1 MRMNKILKLTLVIIL
16 CNLAACDKGSGKV
29 ASSQIA
35 ARVNGVEIT
44 THQIDAVM
52 RGAQNVTAENAE
64 EFRRKALDKLID
76 QQLVL
81 DKASKESLDRTPDV
95 ILEIE
100 IAKKEILA
108 RTYLKKVLAN
118 SSEINDSEF
127 KKYYEEHAELFS
139 KRRIYNLQDISTQS
153 NPETLELLKE
163 NVSAQKSMI
172 DIAETLKDKG
182 IKFSSG
188 SFTRPAEQLPLDI
201 LPKMQL
207 LKDGDMFVWQ
217 SGDIAHAIK
226 LTSVE
231 ESPVGL
237 VEATPMIKNYFINT
251 RGKQIVED
259 KIKKFRQEAKIEYLG
274 TFASLQTVSQP
285 DGNQVKPL
293 ATDKAEAASP
303 LTEKQKKSNKDSTI
317 EAGVAGLK

>member
-1 MRMNKILKLTLVIIL
+1 MNKILKLTLVVVF
-16 CNLAACDKGSGKV
+16 CNLAACGKGGEKA

-35 ARVNGVEIT
+35 AKVNGVEIT

-52 RGAQNVTAENAE
+52 KGAQNVTAENVA
-64 EFRRKALDKLID
+64 EFRKKALDKLID
-76 QQLVL
+76 QQLVI

-100 IAKKEILA
+100 AAKKEILA
-108 RTYLKKVLAN
+108 RAYLQKMLAN
-118 SSEINDSEF
+118 SSELNENEF
-127 KKYYEEHAELFS
+127 KKYYDEHTELFS
-139 KRRIYNLQDISTQS
+139 KRRIYNLQDISAQNS
-153 NPETLELLKE
+153 AQTLDLLKE
-163 NVSAQKSMI
+163 GVSTQKSMI
-172 DIAETLKDKG
+172 DIAESLKAKG

-226 LTSVE
+226 LTSIE

-237 VEATPMIKNYFINT
+237 SEATPMIKSYFINT
-251 RGKQIVED
+251 RGKQMVED
-259 KIKKFRQEAKIEYLG
+259 KIKKFRQEAKVEYLG
-274 TFASLQTVSQP
+274 AFASQQATNSA
-285 DGNQVKPL
+285 DNSQVKPSVADGAKP
-293 ATDKAEAASP
+293 AT
-303 LTEKQKKSNKDSTI
+303 LTDEQKKSKKDSTI

>member
-1 MRMNKILKLTLVIIL
+1 MNKILKLSLVVIF
-16 CNLAACDKGSGKV
+16 CNLAACGKGSEKV
-29 ASSQIA
+29 ANSQIA
-35 ARVNGVEIT
+35 AKVNGVEIT
-44 THQIDAVM
+44 THQIDSVM
-52 RGAQNVTAENAE
+52 KGAQNVTAENVA
-64 EFRRKALDKLID
+64 EFRKKALDKLID
-76 QQLVL
+76 QQLVI

-100 IAKKEILA
+100 AAKKEILA
-108 RTYLKKVLAN
+108 RAYLKKMLAN

-127 KKYYEEHAELFS
+127 KKYYDEHTELFS

-153 NPETLELLKE
+153 NAETLELLKE
-163 NVSAQKSMI
+163 NVSAQKSMM
-172 DIAETLKDKG
+172 DVADSLKVKG
-182 IKFSSG
+182 VKFSSG

-207 LKDGDMFVWQ
+207 LKEGDMFVWQ

-226 LTSVE
+226 LISIE

-237 VEATPMIKNYFINT
+237 TEATPMIKNYFINT

-274 TFASLQTVSQP
+274 TFASQRDGSQT
-285 DGNQVKPL
+285 QV
-293 ATDKAEAASP
+293 TTSDKAEVASS
-303 LTEKQKKSNKDSTI
+303 LTEEQKKAKKDSTI

>member
-1 MRMNKILKLTLVIIL
+1 MNKVLKLTLVVVF
-16 CNLAACDKGSGKV
+16 CQLAACGKGGDKV
-29 ASSQIA
+29 AGSQIA
-35 ARVNGVEIT
+35 AKVNGVEIT
-44 THQIDAVM
+44 THQIDTVM
-52 RGAQNVTAENAE
+52 KGAQNVTAENVE
-64 EFRRKALDKLID
+64 EFRKKALDKLID

-81 DKASKESLDRTPDV
+81 DKAGKESLDRTPDV

-100 IAKKEILA
+100 AAKKEILA
-108 RTYLKKVLAN
+108 RAYLKKMLAS

-127 KKYYEEHAELFS
+127 KKYYNEHTELFS
-139 KRRIYNLQDISTQS
+139 KRRIYNLQDISTSS
-153 NPETLELLKE
+153 NPQTLELLKE
-163 NVSAQKSMI
+163 DVTAQKSMM
-172 DIAETLKDKG
+172 DIADSLKTKG

-217 SGDIAHAIK
+217 SGDIAHVIK
-226 LTSVE
+226 LTSIE

-237 VEATPMIKNYFINT
+237 LEATPMIKNYFINT

-274 TFASLQTVSQP
+274 AFA
-285 DGNQVKPL
+285 NQVTASQADISQAKP
-293 ATDKAEAASP
+293 AEATSI
-303 LTEKQKKSNKDSTI
+303 LTEDQKKSKKDSTI

>member
-1 MRMNKILKLTLVIIL
+1 MNKILKLTLVVIF
-16 CNLAACDKGSGKV
+16 CNLAACSKGGEKV
-29 ASSQIA
+29 AGSQIA
-35 ARVNGVEIT
+35 AKVNGVEIT
-44 THQIDAVM
+44 THQIDGVM
-52 RGAQNVTAENAE
+52 KGAQNVTEENVA
-64 EFRRKALDKLID
+64 EFRKKALDKLID

-100 IAKKEILA
+100 AAKKEILA
-108 RTYLKKVLAN
+108 RAYLKKMLAN
-118 SSEINDSEF
+118 SSELNDSEF
-127 KKYYEEHAELFS
+127 KKYYDQHAELFS

-153 NPETLELLKE
+153 NAQALELLKE
-163 NVSAQKSMI
+163 NVAAQKSMM
-172 DIAETLKDKG
+172 DIAENLKTKG

-226 LTSVE
+226 LTSIE
-231 ESPVGL
+231 EAPVGL
-237 VEATPMIKNYFINT
+237 LEATPMIKNYFINT

-274 TFASLQTVSQP
+274 TFANQADDS
-285 DGNQVKPL
+285 QVKP
-293 ATDKAEAASP
+293 AVAEKPAAGP
-303 LTEKQKKSNKDSTI
+303 IPAEEQKKSNKDSTI

>member
-1 MRMNKILKLTLVIIL
+1 MNKILKLFLVIVF
-16 CNLAACDKGSGKV
+16 CNLAACGKGGEKA

-35 ARVNGVEIT
+35 AKVNDVEIT

-52 RGAQNVTAENAE
+52 KGAQNVTAENVA
-64 EFRRKALDKLID
+64 EFRKKALDKLID
-76 QQLVL
+76 QQLVI

-100 IAKKEILA
+100 AAKKEILA
-108 RTYLKKVLAN
+108 RAYLKKMLAN
-118 SSEINDSEF
+118 SSEMNDSEF
-127 KKYYEEHAELFS
+127 KKYYDEHTELFS
-139 KRRIYNLQDISTQS
+139 KRRIYNLQDISAQNS
-153 NPETLELLKE
+153 AQTLDLLKE
-163 NVSAQKSMI
+163 SVAAQKSMM
-172 DIAETLKDKG
+172 DIADSLKAKG

-207 LKDGDMFVWQ
+207 LKGGDMFVWQ

-226 LTSVE
+226 LTSIE

-237 VEATPMIKNYFINT
+237 IEATPMIKNYFINT
-251 RGKQIVED
+251 RGKQMVED

-274 TFASLQTVSQP
+274 AFANQQAANLA
-285 DGNQVKPL
+285 DNNQVKPSV
-293 ATDKAEAASP
+293 TEGTNSAAIAG
-303 LTEKQKKSNKDSTI
+303 EQKKAKKDLTI

>member
-1 MRMNKILKLTLVIIL
+1 MNKILKLSLVVIF
-16 CNLAACDKGSGKV
+16 CNLAACGKGGERV
-29 ASSQIA
+29 ANSQIA
-35 ARVNGVEIT
+35 AKVNGVEIT
-44 THQIDAVM
+44 THQIDSVM
-52 RGAQNVTAENAE
+52 KSAQNVTAENVA
-64 EFRRKALDKLID
+64 EFRKKALDKLID

-100 IAKKEILA
+100 AAKKEILA
-108 RTYLKKVLAN
+108 RAYLKKMLTN

-127 KKYYEEHAELFS
+127 RKYYDEHTELFS

-153 NPETLELLKE
+153 NEQTLELLKE
-163 NVSAQKSMI
+163 NVNAQKSMM
-172 DIAETLKDKG
+172 DIAESLKAKG

-201 LPKMQL
+201 LPKMQM

-226 LTSVE
+226 LTSIE
-231 ESPVGL
+231 ESPVGFT
-237 VEATPMIKNYFINT
+237 EATPMIKNYFINT

-274 TFASLQTVSQP
+274 AFATQSEGSQTKVIS
-285 DGNQVKPL
+285 
-293 ATDKAEAASP
+293 DKTEAASN
-303 LTEKQKKSNKDSTI
+303 LTEEQKKSKKDSTI

>member
-1 MRMNKILKLTLVIIL
+1 MNKILKFTLVVIF
-16 CNLAACDKGSGKV
+16 CNLAACGKGGEKV

-35 ARVNGVEIT
+35 AKVNGVEIT
-44 THQIDAVM
+44 THQIDSVM
-52 RGAQNVTAENAE
+52 KGAQNVTAENVA
-64 EFRRKALDKLID
+64 EFRKKALDKLID
-76 QQLVL
+76 QQLVI

-100 IAKKEILA
+100 AAKKEILA
-108 RTYLKKVLAN
+108 RAYLKKMLAN
-118 SSEINDSEF
+118 SSEINDGEF
-127 KKYYEEHAELFS
+127 KKYYNEHTELFS

-153 NPETLELLKE
+153 NAETLELLKE
-163 NVSAQKSMI
+163 NVTAQKSMM
-172 DIAETLKDKG
+172 DIAEILKAKG

-201 LPKMQL
+201 LPKMQM

-226 LTSVE
+226 LNSIE

-237 VEATPMIKNYFINT
+237 IEATPMIKNYFINT

-274 TFASLQTVSQP
+274 AFVHQP
-285 DGNQVKPL
+285 DGSPIKS
-293 ATDKAEAASP
+293 AISDKADTSSN
-303 LTEKQKKSNKDSTI
+303 LTEEQKKSKKDSTI

>member
-1 MRMNKILKLTLVIIL
+1 MLKNKILKLTLVVVF
-16 CNLAACDKGSGKV
+16 CNLAACGKDSEKA
-29 ASSQIA
+29 ASSQVA
-35 ARVNGVEIT
+35 AKVNGVEIT

-52 RGAQNVTAENAE
+52 KGAQNVTAENVA
-64 EFRRKALDKLID
+64 EFRKKALDKLID

-81 DKASKESLDRTPDV
+81 DKASKESLDRAPDV

-127 KKYYEEHAELFS
+127 KKYYGEHSELFS
-139 KRRIYNLQDISTQS
+139 KRRIYNLQDISIQS
-153 NPETLELLKE
+153 NDQNLELLNE
-163 NVSAQKSMI
+163 SVGAQKPMVEIVES
-172 DIAETLKDKG
+172 LKEKG
-182 IKFSSG
+182 IKFTSG

-217 SGDIAHAIK
+217 SGDTAHAIK
-226 LTSVE
+226 LTSIE
-231 ESPVGL
+231 ESPVSL
-237 VEATPMIKNYFINT
+237 VEATPMIKSYFINT

-274 TFASLQTVSQP
+274 AFASQAGAPQSEASKVKSTV
-285 DGNQVKPL
+285 V
-293 ATDKAEAASP
+293 DKAETASNH
-303 LTEKQKKSNKDSTI
+303 TEDQKKPKKDSVI

>member
-1 MRMNKILKLTLVIIL
+1 MPMNKILKLTLVVIF
-16 CNLAACDKGSGKV
+16 CNLAACSKGGEKV
-29 ASSQIA
+29 AGSQIA
-35 ARVNGVEIT
+35 AKVNGVEIT
-44 THQIDAVM
+44 THQIDSVM
-52 RGAQNVTAENAE
+52 KGAQNVTEENVA
-64 EFRRKALDKLID
+64 EFRKKALDKLID

-100 IAKKEILA
+100 AAKKEILA
-108 RTYLKKVLAN
+108 RAYLKKMLAN
-118 SSEINDSEF
+118 SSELNDSEF
-127 KKYYEEHAELFS
+127 KKYYDEHAELFS

-153 NPETLELLKE
+153 TAQTLELLKE
-163 NVSAQKSMI
+163 NLAAQKSMM
-172 DIAETLKDKG
+172 DIAENLKSKG

-226 LTSVE
+226 LTSIE
-231 ESPVGL
+231 EAPVGL
-237 VEATPMIKNYFINT
+237 LEATPMIKNYFINT

-274 TFASLQTVSQP
+274 TFANQKDDS
-285 DGNQVKPL
+285 QVKP
-293 ATDKAEAASP
+293 AVAEKPVAAS
-303 LTEKQKKSNKDSTI
+303 TSAKEQKKSNKDSTI

>member
-1 MRMNKILKLTLVIIL
+1 MNKILKLTLVVVF
-16 CNLAACDKGSGKV
+16 CNLAACGKGSEKS

-35 ARVNGVEIT
+35 AKVNGVEIT

-52 RGAQNVTAENAE
+52 KGAQNVTAENVA
-64 EFRRKALDKLID
+64 EFRKKALDKLID
-76 QQLVL
+76 QQLVI

-100 IAKKEILA
+100 AAKKEILA
-108 RTYLKKVLAN
+108 RAYLKKMLAN
-118 SSEINDSEF
+118 SSEMNDSEF
-127 KKYYEEHAELFS
+127 KKYYDEHTELFS
-139 KRRIYNLQDISTQS
+139 KRRIYNLQDISAQNS
-153 NPETLELLKE
+153 GQTLDLLKE
-163 NVSAQKSMI
+163 NVAAQKSMM
-172 DIAETLKDKG
+172 DIAESLKAKG

-226 LTSVE
+226 LTRIE

-237 VEATPMIKNYFINT
+237 SEATPMIKNYFINT
-251 RGKQIVED
+251 RGKQMVED
-259 KIKKFRQEAKIEYLG
+259 KIKKFRQEAKVEYLG
-274 TFASLQTVSQP
+274 AFASQQATNSA
-285 DGNQVKPL
+285 DTSQVKPSVADEAKP
-293 ATDKAEAASP
+293 ATLIDV
-303 LTEKQKKSNKDSTI
+303 QKKSEKDSTI

>member
-1 MRMNKILKLTLVIIL
+1 MLMNKILKIALVVTL
-16 CNLAACDKGSGKV
+16 CNLAACGKGGEKA

-35 ARVNGVEIT
+35 AKVNGVEIT
-44 THQIDAVM
+44 THQIDSVM
-52 RGAQNVTAENAE
+52 KGAQNVTAENVA
-64 EFRRKALDKLID
+64 EFRKKALDKLID
-76 QQLVL
+76 QQLVI

-100 IAKKEILA
+100 AAKKEILA
-108 RTYLKKVLAN
+108 RAYLKKMLAN

-127 KKYYEEHAELFS
+127 KKYYDEHTELFS

-153 NPETLELLKE
+153 SPQTLALLKE
-163 NVSAQKSMI
+163 DVAAQKSMM
-172 DIAETLKDKG
+172 DIADSLKAKG
-182 IKFSSG
+182 IKYSSG

-201 LPKMQL
+201 LPKMQV

-274 TFASLQTVSQP
+274 TFASLQTASQP
-285 DGNQVKPL
+285 DGNQVKP
-293 ATDKAEAASP
+293 AAADKSEAAPP
-303 LTEKQKKSNKDSTI
+303 LAEEQKKSNKDSTI

>member
-1 MRMNKILKLTLVIIL
+1 MNKILKIALVVTL
-16 CNLAACDKGSGKV
+16 CNLTACGKGGEKA

-35 ARVNGVEIT
+35 AKVNGVEIT
-44 THQIDAVM
+44 THQIDSVM
-52 RGAQNVTAENAE
+52 KGAQNVTAENVA
-64 EFRRKALDKLID
+64 EFRKKALDKLID
-76 QQLVL
+76 QQLVI

-100 IAKKEILA
+100 AAKKEILA
-108 RTYLKKVLAN
+108 RAYLKKMLAN

-127 KKYYEEHAELFS
+127 KKYYDEHTELFS

-153 NPETLELLKE
+153 SPQTLALLKE
-163 NVSAQKSMI
+163 DVAAQKSMM
-172 DIAETLKDKG
+172 DIAESLKAKG
-182 IKFSSG
+182 IKYSSG

-201 LPKMQL
+201 LPKMQV

-274 TFASLQTVSQP
+274 AFASLQNASQSE
-285 DGNQVKPL
+285 GNQVKPV
-293 ATDKAEAASP
+293 ADDKAEAAP
-303 LTEKQKKSNKDSTI
+303 PITEEQKKSNKDSTI

>member
-1 MRMNKILKLTLVIIL
+1 MNKILKLTLVVIF
-16 CNLAACDKGSGKV
+16 CNLAACGKGGEKV

-35 ARVNGVEIT
+35 AKVNGVEIT
-44 THQIDAVM
+44 THQIDSVM
-52 RGAQNVTAENAE
+52 AGAQNVTAENVA
-64 EFRRKALDKLID
+64 EFRKKALDKLID

-100 IAKKEILA
+100 AAKKEILA
-108 RTYLKKVLAN
+108 RAYLKKMLAS

-127 KKYYEEHAELFS
+127 KKYYDEHTELFS
-139 KRRIYNLQDISTQS
+139 KRRVYNLQDISTQS
-153 NPETLELLKE
+153 NAQTLELLKGD
-163 NVSAQKSMI
+163 VTAQKSMM
-172 DIAETLKDKG
+172 DIAESLKAKG

-226 LTSVE
+226 LTSIE

-237 VEATPMIKNYFINT
+237 LEATPMIKNYFINT

-274 TFASLQTVSQP
+274 AFASQS
-285 DGNQVKPL
+285 GASQVKLP
-293 ATDKAEAASP
+293 AADKAEAASN
-303 LTEKQKKSNKDSTI
+303 LTEEQKKSKKDSTI

>member
-1 MRMNKILKLTLVIIL
+1 MNKILKFTLVVVF
-16 CNLAACDKGSGKV
+16 CNLAACGKGGEKA

-35 ARVNGVEIT
+35 AKVNGVEIT
-44 THQIDAVM
+44 THQIDSVM
-52 RGAQNVTAENAE
+52 KGAQNVTAENVA
-64 EFRRKALDKLID
+64 EFRKKALDKLID

-100 IAKKEILA
+100 AAKKEILA
-108 RTYLKKVLAN
+108 RAYLKKVLAN

-127 KKYYEEHAELFS
+127 KKYYNEHVELFS

-153 NPETLELLKE
+153 NVETIELLKAD
-163 NVSAQKSMI
+163 VAAQKSMA
-172 DIAETLKDKG
+172 DIAENLKAKG

-201 LPKMQL
+201 LPKMQV
-207 LKDGDMFVWQ
+207 LKGGDMFVWQ
-217 SGDIAHAIK
+217 SGDIAHAIR
-226 LTSVE
+226 LTSIE

-237 VEATPMIKNYFINT
+237 IEATPMIKNYFINT

-274 TFASLQTVSQP
+274 AFASQATASQP
-285 DGNQVKPL
+285 DGREVK
-293 ATDKAEAASP
+293 AAAVDKAEAAST
-303 LTEKQKKSNKDSTI
+303 LTEGQKKSKKDSTI

>member
-1 MRMNKILKLTLVIIL
+1 MPMNKILKLTLVVIF
-16 CNLAACDKGSGKV
+16 CNLAACSKGGEKV
-29 ASSQIA
+29 AGSQIA
-35 ARVNGVEIT
+35 AKVNGVEIT
-44 THQIDAVM
+44 THQIDSVM
-52 RGAQNVTAENAE
+52 KGAQNVTAENVA
-64 EFRRKALDKLID
+64 EFRKKALDKLID

-100 IAKKEILA
+100 AAKKEILA
-108 RTYLKKVLAN
+108 RAYLKKMLAN
-118 SSEINDSEF
+118 SSELNDSEF
-127 KKYYEEHAELFS
+127 KKYYDEHAELFS

-153 NPETLELLKE
+153 TAQTLELLKE
-163 NVSAQKSMI
+163 NLAAQKSMM
-172 DIAETLKDKG
+172 DIAENLKSKG

-226 LTSVE
+226 LTSIE
-231 ESPVGL
+231 EAPVGL
-237 VEATPMIKNYFINT
+237 LEATPMIKSYFINT

-274 TFASLQTVSQP
+274 AFAKQADDS
-285 DGNQVKPL
+285 QVKS
-293 ATDKAEAASP
+293 AVAEKPVAGSIPA
-303 LTEKQKKSNKDSTI
+303 EVQKKSNKDSTI